1 MTLEHVQSGTA
12 FRPSARDWTDMC
24 DAVKWVKQYRQ
35 LVDGGNVPRVD
46 VNDCRVRLKASGIGS
61 ARRAGDP
68 VKAGAITK
76 IDSRTRWIA
85 GTEVYQPSYAYGVA
99 PWGVCVGPVA
109 VDGWVDVAFAGCVPC
124 YVTITDEYH
133 RFVTVSNST
142 HLCVST
148 AALDGGG
155 EIVLKPSGTTPD
167 ERLCL
172 VRLGP
177 VALGGP
183 IFRAPDWSGSFVL
196 GASPYDMPL
205 LPMFNDDS
213 LFTYA
218 AGTPDTITCNRKGL
232 YRVSIA
238 LYATRSGGVATDT
251 IYANVTRSTSYGA
264 TSDGVVPVTPYV
276 LGGIMR
282 DSGIMYLSP
291 TDILSWR
298 AVYTGGTWTTQPGGA
313 YDFTVELLQDLT

>member
-1 MTLEHVQSGTA
+1 MTLDHVQAGTPA
-12 FRPSARDWTDMC
+12 KLSARDWNDIC

-46 VNDCRVRLKASGIGS
+46 VNDCRVRLKASGASGTL
-61 ARRAGDP
+61 RAGDP
-68 VKAGAITK
+68 IKASSITK

-85 GTEVYQPSYAYGVA
+85 GGNAYQPSYTYGFA
-99 PWGVCVGPVA
+99 PWGVCIGPVA
-109 VDGWVDVAFAGCVPC
+109 VNGWVDVAFSGAVPC
-124 YVTITDEYH
+124 YVTITDENH

-155 EIVLKPSGTTPD
+155 EIVLKPSGTPPD

-172 VRLGP
+172 VRLAP
-177 VALGGP
+177 VARGGP
-183 IFRAPDWSGSFVL
+183 IFRAPDLTGSFVL

-205 LPMFNDDS
+205 VPMFNDDS

-218 AGTPDTITCNRKGL
+218 AGTPDTITCNRTGL

-238 LYATRSGGVATDT
+238 LVATRSGGAATDT
-251 IYANVTRSTSYGA
+251 CYAHVQRTTSYGA
-264 TSDGVVPVTPYV
+264 TSDGVLPTTPAV

-282 DSGIMYLSP
+282 DAAMLYLYA
-291 TDILSWR
+291 TDVLSWR
-298 AVYTGGTWTTQPGGA
+298 AVYTGGTWTTQPSGA
-313 YDFTVELLQDLT
+313 FDFTAELLQDLS